1 MAKERELQ
9 IVKIQFTQD
18 HSYSLDKVNVTK
30 SKEGDIVEVSAG
42 LASRM
47 MHKGVC
53 VQILNESKKRNN
65 FNPVEETAVIDP
77 VEEVKEK
84 TKRKKRGKKAE

>member
-1 MAKERELQ
+1 MSKEIQTAK
-9 IVKIQFTQD
+9 VQFTKD
-18 HSYSLDKVNVTK
+18 HSYSIDKVNVTN
-30 SKEGDIVEVSAG
+30 SKKGDIVEVSAG

-53 VQILNESKKRNN
+53 VQILNEDKKRNN

-84 TKRKKRGKKAE
+84 PKRKKRGKKAE